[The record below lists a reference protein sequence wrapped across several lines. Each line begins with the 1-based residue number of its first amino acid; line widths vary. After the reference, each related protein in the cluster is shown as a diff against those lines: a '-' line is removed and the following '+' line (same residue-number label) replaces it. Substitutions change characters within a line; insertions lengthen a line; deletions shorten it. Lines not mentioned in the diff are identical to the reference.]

1 VKLRWSWIPA
11 SPLAGCSPWVG
22 NNAAKEGCEK
32 IRKKIVSCDSCGGSQ
47 SGGGNP
53 CNYPISSKGS
63 GSFIR

>member
-1 VKLRWSWIPA
+1 MQTELGETALELDPCVATSWV
-11 SPLAGCSPWVG
+11 LTLGW
-22 NNAAKEGCEK
+22 EK

-63 GSFIR
+63 GSFVR